1 MDVIDRQTRYFS
13 MHANCYV
20 ISLIVIR
27 TAVCRNSIIT
37 FLAVPYSLRRT
48 LCSTS
53 SQAWLMLSHGVSQ

>member
-37 FLAVPYSLRRT
+37 FLAVPYSLDEPYV
-48 LCSTS
+48 LP
-53 SQAWLMLSHGVSQ
+53 QVKHG

>member
-37 FLAVPYSLRRT
+37 FLAVPYSLDEPYV
-48 LCSTS
+48 LP
-53 SQAWLMLSHGVSQ
+53 QVKHGYC